1 MMECEIAKKL
11 MQCMH
16 CPDGCPLQG
25 KEECIGRL
33 KKIVDALEKMKQE
46 EK

>member
-1 MMECEIAKKL
+1 MEHEIAEKL
-11 MQCMH
+11 VQCMH

-25 KEECIGRL
+25 KEECIDRL
-33 KKIVDALEKMKQE
+33 KKIVDALGKMEQE